1 MRSFLAACLIL
12 LPTAAPAL
20 ESAAGNLSVM
30 PMATGLDEPWG
41 IDFLPGGGWIVT
53 ERDGQLLVFDAGGNR
68 TAVAGV
74 PEVYANGQGGLLDV
88 MIPRDFPTS
97 REVFLSFAMPQQGG
111 AGTALASARLS
122 ADGSEL
128 QDLRVLFQ
136 MSPGSDG
143 GRHFGS
149 RIVEGPEGHLFLTM
163 GDRGDRPSSQDLGVH
178 NGSVIRINRN
188 GTVPADNP
196 FAATAGAQPE
206 IWSYGHRNPQGA
218 ALDLDGNLWVNE
230 HGARG
235 GDEVNLVRRGANYGW
250 PVIAYGRHY
259 SGLKIGEGT
268 EREGMEQPVH
278 YWDPS
283 IAPSGM
289 VVYSGTLWP
298 EWRGDVFVG
307 SLKFD
312 MISRLEA
319 DGGGLREAE
328 RIEGPETERV
338 RDIVEAPDGSIW
350 FLSVGRGTAYRV
362 TPGG

>member
-1 MRSFLAACLIL
+1 MRSFLAAAFLIAPL
-12 LPTAAPAL
+12 TAQAL
-20 ESAAGNLSVM
+20 DSAAGPLTVT
-30 PMATGLDEPWG
+30 PMATELDEPWG
-41 IDFLPGGGWIVT
+41 IDFLPDGGWIVT
-53 ERDGQLLVFDAGGNR
+53 ERDGRLLTFDASGIR
-68 TAVAGV
+68 SAVSGV

-88 MIPRDFPTS
+88 MIPRDFATS
-97 REVFLSFAMPQQGG
+97 REVFLSYSKPQRRR
-111 AGTALASARLS
+111 AGTALAVGRLS
-122 ADGSEL
+122 QDGTRL
-128 QDLRVLFQ
+128 DDVRVIFE
-136 MSPGSDG
+136 MAPGSDG

-149 RIVEGPEGHLFLTM
+149 RIVEGPGGHIFLTM
-163 GDRGDRPSSQDLGVH
+163 GDRGDRPSSQDLNRH
-178 NGSVIRINRN
+178 NGSVIRINRS

-196 FAATAGAQPE
+196 FVGVDDARPE

-235 GDEVNLVRRGANYGW
+235 GDEVNLIRRGANYGW
-250 PVIAYGRHY
+250 PVISYGTHY

-289 VVYSGTLWP
+289 AVYSGKLWSA
-298 EWRGDVFVG
+298 WRGDVFVG

-319 DGGGLREAE
+319 SGGGLREAE
-328 RIEGPETERV
+328 RIKGPETERV

-362 TPGG
+362 TPGT